1 MAAQAGT
8 AIVTGASRGIGR
20 AVAEGLARDGWRVA
34 LVSRSAE
41 ALEAVAAALGA
52 EGGDARGFAA
62 DVREPEEVDRLR
74 AAVEAWAASPTVLV
88 NAAGVFGP
96 LEG

>member
-1 MAAQAGT
+1 MATQAGT

-41 ALEAVAAALGA
+41 YIE
-52 EGGDARGFAA
+52 
-62 DVREPEEVDRLR
+62 
-74 AAVEAWAASPTVLV
+74 
-88 NAAGVFGP
+88 
-96 LEG
+96 